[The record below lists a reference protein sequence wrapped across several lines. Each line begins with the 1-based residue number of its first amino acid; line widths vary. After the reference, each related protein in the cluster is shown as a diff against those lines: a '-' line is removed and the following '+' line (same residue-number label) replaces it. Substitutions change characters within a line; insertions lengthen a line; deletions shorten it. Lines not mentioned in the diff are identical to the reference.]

1 MKLALELKTS
11 HQKLSIEKIMDSRN
25 HSFNLPPAHLP
36 SAVSEEEA
44 LRVGGFA
51 LTIGS

>member
-36 SAVSEEEA
+36 SAVSEEEGA
-44 LRVGGFA
+44 PRVANELANNG
-51 LTIGS
+51 